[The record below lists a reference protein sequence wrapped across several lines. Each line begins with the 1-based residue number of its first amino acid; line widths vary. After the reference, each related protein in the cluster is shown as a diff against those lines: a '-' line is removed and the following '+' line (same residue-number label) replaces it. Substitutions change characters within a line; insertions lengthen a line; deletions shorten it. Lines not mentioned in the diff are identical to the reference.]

1 MKLSK
6 NSVNEKLSI
15 TIQISQKCYIEDIF
29 MFAKLNV
36 IFYKILEMNIN
47 LTVNGTIA
55 GFVNK
60 HYYLKLV
67 FASNIF
73 IAFIFAEVRYMQID
87 CFHLN
92 GY

>member
-6 NSVNEKLSI
+6 KSLNEKLSI
-15 TIQISQKCYIEDIF
+15 TIQISQKQYIEDIF
-29 MFAKLNV
+29 MFAKLNGTL
-36 IFYKILEMNIN
+36 YKILEMNTN

-55 GFVNK
+55 GLVNK
-60 HYYLKLV
+60 HYYLKLA

-73 IAFIFAEVRYMQID
+73 TAFIFAEVRYMQID